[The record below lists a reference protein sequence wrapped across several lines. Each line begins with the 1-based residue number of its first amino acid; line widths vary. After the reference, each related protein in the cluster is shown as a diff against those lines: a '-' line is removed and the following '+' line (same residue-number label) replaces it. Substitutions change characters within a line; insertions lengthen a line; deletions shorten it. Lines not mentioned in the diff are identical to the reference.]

1 MDAAKVVHGV
11 GSAQMP
17 RIRHRSL
24 IDPPTAVARHHHR
37 YDASVSDS
45 GNCDRIDD
53 WFGLHDGPIPVG
65 DVYDWA
71 LRPDCGAVVLFS
83 GTVRDHAEG
92 RPGVD
97 HLTYE
102 AYDEQ
107 VGPRLAAIAAEVRRR
122 WPEVGRIAMLHR
134 TGRLEITESS
144 VVVAVSAPHRP
155 EAFIAARYAID
166 ALKETAPI
174 WKHEVWDGGEDW
186 GTGASVVT
194 EPHQVQA
201 SRSETRQPETR
212 QSERRQSGASHF
224 VDTRTDGAHG
234 S

>member
-1 MDAAKVVHGV
+1 MDAARDAHGV

-17 RIRHRSL
+17 RIQYRSARH
-24 IDPPTAVARHHHR
+24 PPTAVARYHHR
-37 YDASVSDS
+37 YDALVSDS
-45 GNCDRIDD
+45 PNRDQLDD
-53 WFGLHDGPIPVG
+53 WLGLHDGPIPVG
-65 DVYDWA
+65 EVYDWA
-71 LRPDCGAVVLFS
+71 LRPECGAVVLFS

-102 AYDEQ
+102 AYEEQ
-107 VGPRLAAIAAEVRRR
+107 VGPRFGAIAAEVRRR

-144 VVVAVSAPHRP
+144 VVVAVSSPHRP
-155 EAFIAARYAID
+155 EAFVAARFAID

-186 GTGASVVT
+186 GIA
-194 EPHQVQA
+194 EKQM
-201 SRSETRQPETR
+201 
-212 QSERRQSGASHF
+212 
-224 VDTRTDGAHG
+224 DGAHG